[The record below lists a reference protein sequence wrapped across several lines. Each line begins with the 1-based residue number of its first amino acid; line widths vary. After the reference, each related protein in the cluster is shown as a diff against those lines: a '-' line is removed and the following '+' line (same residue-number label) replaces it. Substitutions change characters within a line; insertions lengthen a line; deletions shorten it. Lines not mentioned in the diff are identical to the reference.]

1 MAAQPALTL
10 SDIPWLRLA
19 ARQAGTLDMPQLIAT
34 RLLAG
39 QLVERDRSGECLKI
53 TTRGRLALDR
63 LA

>member
-19 ARQAGTLDMPQLIAT
+19 ARQAGALNMPVLIAT

-39 QLVERDRSGECLKI
+39 HLVERGRTDECLKI